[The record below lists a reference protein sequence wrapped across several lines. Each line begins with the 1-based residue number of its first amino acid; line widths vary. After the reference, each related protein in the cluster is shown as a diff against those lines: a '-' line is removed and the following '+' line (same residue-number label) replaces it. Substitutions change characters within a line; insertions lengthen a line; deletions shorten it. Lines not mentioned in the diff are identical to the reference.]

1 MTDDKESGYT
11 CRSYREEMVLLG
23 LKKRLE
29 NPELS
34 DEERRS
40 LCMELERMEREM
52 GMD

>member
-1 MTDDKESGYT
+1 MADDKGSGYT
-11 CRSYREEMVLLG
+11 CTSYREEMVLLG

-29 NPELS
+29 NPQLS

-40 LCMELERMEREM
+40 LSIELERMEREM